1 MLQVESVHKQY
12 STRVLLKDTSAHL
25 RPGSR
30 VGLVGPNGAGK
41 TTLFRMILEEESP
54 DKGTIRKRPRLRI
67 GYLPQELETITGK
80 TVLDAT
86 HRDLYPEHEA
96 ERILMGLGFTEIDF
110 SRQIEKLSGG
120 YRMRVALAHLLLTNP
135 DVLLLDEPTNH
146 LDKPTQRWF
155 EQFLLNSEMTLLIIS
170 HDTAFLD
177 RVVTHI
183 WDLRHHKIEEYRGNY
198 TSFQKIRA
206 ERDAQREAA
215 AGRQA
220 KEVARVQTFVDRFR
234 YQANKAS
241 QVQSR
246 IKALEKVKMI
256 EVKRDPKRVKFKFPL
271 PAASGRQVL
280 ELEGAAKRYGEK
292 VVYDRVDCS
301 IERGQR
307 VALVG
312 ENGAGK
318 STLLKMLAGTLE
330 PDKGTRTVGHG
341 VTLHYFAQHQAETLN
356 PEHTILES
364 LSEVSSQAETNFLRG
379 IAGAFLFTGDDQ
391 KKPIKA
397 LSGGER
403 NRVALA
409 RMLVEPANTL
419 LLDEPTNHLDP
430 ASVDMLTDALSD
442 FPGTIIFISHDP
454 TFLTRVCTRVIE
466 IEEGKARSFSGDYE
480 YYLWKKAQEV
490 ESIKET
496 SDDLKGVDRGKT
508 VGPTRAMASQAPSKS
523 SAGDRR
529 DLNKTQARLEKQV
542 ARAEAEIAEFES
554 KIKTRDLELAD
565 PALYKNESTK
575 WGALQIEYDGWKK
588 DLARLTA
595 RWETL
600 SAELEEVKQ
609 KLTAYA

>member
-1 MLQVESVHKQY
+1 MLQIESVSKQY
-12 STRVLLKDTSAHL
+12 STRVLLEDATAHL

-41 TTLFRMILEEESP
+41 TTLFRMILGEESP
-54 DKGTIRKRPRLRI
+54 DEGTIRKRPRLRI

-80 TVLDAT
+80 NVLDAT
-86 HRDLYPEHEA
+86 HRDIYPEHEA
-96 ERILMGLGFTEIDF
+96 ERILMGLGFSELDF
-110 SRQIEKLSGG
+110 GREVEKLSGG
-120 YRMRVALAHLLLTNP
+120 YRMRVALAHLLLSKP
-135 DVLLLDEPTNH
+135 DVLMLDEPTNH

-155 EQFLLNSEMTLLIIS
+155 EQFLLDSEMTLLIIS
-170 HDTAFLD
+170 HDTEFLN

-183 WDLRHHKIEEYRGNY
+183 WDLRHHKIEEYRGSY

-206 ERDAQREAA
+206 ERDAQQEAA

-246 IKALEKVKMI
+246 IKQLDKVKMI
-256 EVKRDPKRVKFKFPL
+256 EVKRDPKRVKFKFPI
-271 PAASGRQVL
+271 PPPSGRQVL
-280 ELEGAAKRYGEK
+280 EIQGASKRYGEK
-292 VVYDRVDCS
+292 VIYEKVDCS

-318 STLLKMLAGTLE
+318 STLLKMLAGVLE
-330 PDKGTRTVGHG
+330 LDNGKRSVGHG

-364 LSEVSSQAETNFLRG
+364 LSEVSNQAETNFLRG

-466 IEEGKARSFSGDYE
+466 IEEGKARSFTGDYE
-480 YYLWKKAQEV
+480 YYLWKKAQEI
-490 ESIKET
+490 ESIKE
-496 SDDLKGVDRGKT
+496 SSEDLKGADRGKT
-508 VGPTRAMASQAPSKS
+508 VGPTKAMLSQTQAKP
-523 SAGDRR
+523 SAGERR
-529 DLNKTQARLEKQV
+529 DLSKTQARLEKQIV
-542 ARAEAEIAEFES
+542 KAEADIAECET
-554 KIKTRDLELAD
+554 KIKARDLELAN
-565 PALYKNESTK
+565 PALYKDESTK
-575 WGALQIEYDGWKK
+575 WSTLQTEYDGWKSE
-588 DLARLTA
+588 LARLTT

-600 SAELEEVKQ
+600 SAELEGVKQ

>member
-1 MLQVESVHKQY
+1 MLQIESVYKQY
-12 STRVLLKDTSAHL
+12 STRVLLEGATAHL

-41 TTLFRMILEEESP
+41 TTLFRMILGEESP
-54 DKGTIRKRPRLRI
+54 DKGTIRKRPRLRV

-80 TVLDAT
+80 NVLDAT
-86 HRDLYPEHEA
+86 HRDIYPEHEA
-96 ERILMGLGFTEIDF
+96 ERILMGLGFSELDF
-110 SRQIEKLSGG
+110 GREVEKLSGG
-120 YRMRVALAHLLLTNP
+120 YRMRVALAHLLLSKP
-135 DVLLLDEPTNH
+135 DVLMLDEPTNH

-155 EQFLLNSEMTLLIIS
+155 EQFLLDSEMTLLIIS
-170 HDTAFLD
+170 HDTEFLN

-183 WDLRHHKIEEYRGNY
+183 WDLRHHKIEEYRGSY

-206 ERDAQREAA
+206 ERDAQQEAA

-246 IKALEKVKMI
+246 IKQLDKVKMI
-256 EVKRDPKRVKFKFPL
+256 EVKRDPKRVKFKFPI
-271 PAASGRQVL
+271 PPPSGRQVL
-280 ELEGAAKRYGEK
+280 EIQGASKRYGEK
-292 VVYDRVDCS
+292 VIYEKVDCS

-318 STLLKMLAGTLE
+318 STLLKMLAGVLE
-330 PDKGTRTVGHG
+330 LDNGKRSVGHG

-364 LSEVSSQAETNFLRG
+364 LSEVSNQAETNFLRG

-466 IEEGKARSFSGDYE
+466 IEEGKARSFTGDYE
-480 YYLWKKAQEV
+480 YYLWKKAQEI
-490 ESIKET
+490 ESIKE
-496 SDDLKGVDRGKT
+496 SSEDLKGADRGKT
-508 VGPTRAMASQAPSKS
+508 VGPTKAMLSQTQAKP
-523 SAGDRR
+523 SAGERR
-529 DLNKTQARLEKQV
+529 DLSKTQARLEKQIV
-542 ARAEAEIAEFES
+542 KAEADIAECET
-554 KIKTRDLELAD
+554 KIKARDLELAN
-565 PALYKNESTK
+565 PALYKDESTK
-575 WGALQIEYDGWKK
+575 WSTLQTEYDGWKSE
-588 DLARLTA
+588 LARLTT

-600 SAELEEVKQ
+600 SAELEGVKQ

>member
-1 MLQVESVHKQY
+1 MLQIESVSKQY
-12 STRVLLKDTSAHL
+12 STRVLLENATAHL

-41 TTLFRMILEEESP
+41 TTLFRMILGEESP
-54 DKGTIRKRPRLRI
+54 DEGTIRKRPRLRI

-80 TVLDAT
+80 NVLDAT
-86 HRDLYPEHEA
+86 HRDIYPEHEA
-96 ERILMGLGFTEIDF
+96 ERILMGLGFSELDF
-110 SRQIEKLSGG
+110 GREVEKLSGG
-120 YRMRVALAHLLLTNP
+120 YRMRVALAHLLLSKP
-135 DVLLLDEPTNH
+135 DVLMLDEPTNH

-155 EQFLLNSEMTLLIIS
+155 EQFLLDSEMTLLIIS
-170 HDTAFLD
+170 HDTEFLN

-183 WDLRHHKIEEYRGNY
+183 WDLRHHKIEEYRGSY

-206 ERDAQREAA
+206 ERDAQQEAA

-246 IKALEKVKMI
+246 IKQLDKVKMI
-256 EVKRDPKRVKFKFPL
+256 EVKRDPKRVKFKFPI
-271 PAASGRQVL
+271 PPPSGRQVL
-280 ELEGAAKRYGEK
+280 EIQGASKRYGEK
-292 VVYDRVDCS
+292 VIYEKVDCS

-318 STLLKMLAGTLE
+318 STLLKMLAGVLE
-330 PDKGTRTVGHG
+330 LDNGKRSVGHG

-364 LSEVSSQAETNFLRG
+364 LSEVSNQAETNFLRG

-466 IEEGKARSFSGDYE
+466 IEEGKARSFTGDYE
-480 YYLWKKAQEV
+480 YYLWKKAQEI
-490 ESIKET
+490 ESIKE
-496 SDDLKGVDRGKT
+496 SSEDLKGADRGKT
-508 VGPTRAMASQAPSKS
+508 VGPTKAMLSQTQAKP
-523 SAGDRR
+523 SAGERR
-529 DLNKTQARLEKQV
+529 DLSKTQARLEKQIV
-542 ARAEAEIAEFES
+542 KAEADIAECET
-554 KIKTRDLELAD
+554 KIKARDLELAN
-565 PALYKNESTK
+565 PALYKDESTK
-575 WGALQIEYDGWKK
+575 WSTLQTEYDGWKSE
-588 DLARLTA
+588 LARLTT

-600 SAELEEVKQ
+600 SAELEGVKQ